1 MRRLFYLVREAWA
14 NMRTNRT
21 TTIVA
26 VLTTA
31 FTLACVGIF
40 LLLYVNLRHAAGSLQ
55 EDVKVIVYL
64 EDRLPRERVQELGRT
79 LKIDRMV
86 AEVFFISKER
96 ALGEFRA
103 QFPSESHLLEGLGE
117 NPLPASFVVTLAP
130 NFRSPD
136 AMKGWV
142 ERVQTMEGVA
152 KVDYNQE
159 WLSLLAEL
167 IGYIELAA
175 IGVGILLS
183 AAAVTIIGNTIRLAL
198 LARREEIEILRSI
211 GATRTF
217 IRIPYFIEGAV
228 LGACGSALSL
238 GILKGAFELFRQQIQ
253 LTGRFSGI
261 GDMISFF
268 SLSVCL
274 ALVVVGM
281 GLGFAGSVVSLLR
294 VGQGRA

>member
-40 LLLYVNLRHAAGSLQ
+40 LLLYVNLRNAAWSLQ
-55 EDVKVIVYL
+55 EDVKVMVYL
-64 EDRLPRERVQELGRT
+64 EERLSIEKVQELERK
-79 LKIDRMV
+79 LKLDRMV
-86 AEVFFISKER
+86 DEVLFISKEE

-136 AMKGWV
+136 AMKSWV
-142 ERVQTMEGVA
+142 ERVQIMEGVA

-159 WLSLLAEL
+159 WIRMLAGL
-167 IGYIELAA
+167 IGYIELVA
-175 IGVGILLS
+175 IAVGVLLS
-183 AAAVTIIGNTIRLAL
+183 AAAVTIIGNTTRLAL

-217 IRIPYFIEGAV
+217 IRIPYFLEGAV

-238 GILKGAFELFRQQIQ
+238 GMLKFAFELFRQQIR

-261 GDMISFF
+261 EGMLSFF
-268 SLSVCL
+268 PLSVCL
-274 ALVVVGM
+274 ALVLAGM

-294 VGQGRA
+294 VGEGRA

>member
-14 NMRTNRT
+14 NMRANRT

-31 FTLACVGIF
+31 FTLSCVGIF
-40 LLLYVNLRHAAGSLQ
+40 LLLYVNLRQAAGSLQ
-55 EDVKVIVYL
+55 EDIKVMVYL
-64 EDRLPRERVQELGRT
+64 EDRLPREAVQELERT
-79 LKIDRMV
+79 LKTDRMV
-86 AEVFFISKER
+86 DGLLFISKEQ
-96 ALGEFRA
+96 ALGEFRL
-103 QFPSESHLLEGLGE
+103 QFPGESHLLEGLGE
-117 NPLPASFVVTLAP
+117 NPLPASFVVSLAP
-130 NFRSPD
+130 NFRSPE

-142 ERVQTMEGVA
+142 ERVQIMEGVA

-159 WLSLLAEL
+159 WISLLSGL

-198 LARREEIEILRSI
+198 LARREEIKILQAI
-211 GATRTF
+211 GATGTF
-217 IRIPYFIEGAV
+217 IRIPYFLEGAV

-238 GILKGAFELFRQQIQ
+238 AILKFTFELFRQQIR

-261 GDMISFF
+261 EGMISFF
-268 SLSVCL
+268 PLSVCL
-274 ALVVVGM
+274 ALVLAGM

-294 VGQGRA
+294 VGEGRA

>member
-1 MRRLFYLVREAWA
+1 MRRLFYLVREAWT
-14 NMRTNRT
+14 NMRINRT

-40 LLLYVNLRHAAGSLQ
+40 LLVYVNLRHAAGSLQ
-55 EDVKVIVYL
+55 EDVKIMVYL
-64 EDRLPRERVQELGRT
+64 EDRLPSVRVQELEQK
-79 LKIDRMV
+79 LKTDRMV
-86 AEVFFISKER
+86 AGVLFISKEQ
-96 ALGEFRA
+96 ALGEFQV
-103 QFPSESHLLEGLGE
+103 QFPGESHLLEGLGE

-175 IGVGILLS
+175 IGVGLLLS

-217 IRIPYFIEGAV
+217 IRIPYFLEGAV

-238 GILKGAFELFRQQIQ
+238 GILKFAFELFRQQIQ

-261 GDMISFF
+261 ENMIFF
-268 SLSVCL
+268 FPLSVCL
-274 ALVVVGM
+274 ALVTAGM

-294 VGQGRA
+294 VGEGRA

>member
-1 MRRLFYLVREAWA
+1 MRRLFYLVREAWT
-14 NMRTNRT
+14 NMRINRT

-40 LLLYVNLRHAAGSLQ
+40 LLVYVNLRHAAGSLQ
-55 EDVKVIVYL
+55 EDVKIMVYL
-64 EDRLPRERVQELGRT
+64 EDRLPRAKVQELEQK
-79 LKIDRMV
+79 LKTDRMV
-86 AEVFFISKER
+86 AGVHFISKEQ
-96 ALGEFRA
+96 ALGEFQV
-103 QFPSESHLLEGLGE
+103 QFPGESHLLEGLGE

-130 NFRSPD
+130 NFRLPE

-175 IGVGILLS
+175 IGVGFLLS

-217 IRIPYFIEGAV
+217 IRIPYFLEGAV

-238 GILKGAFELFRQQIQ
+238 GILKFAFELFRQQIQ

-261 GDMISFF
+261 ENMIFF
-268 SLSVCL
+268 FPLSVCL
-274 ALVVVGM
+274 ALVMAGM

-294 VGQGRA
+294 VGEGRA

>member
-1 MRRLFYLVREAWA
+1 MRI
-14 NMRTNRT
+14 NRT

-31 FTLACVGIF
+31 FALTCVGIF
-40 LLLYVNLRHAAGSLQ
+40 LLLYVNLRNAAWSLQ
-55 EDVKVIVYL
+55 EDVKVMVYL
-64 EDRLPRERVQELGRT
+64 EDRLPIEKVQELERK

-86 AEVFFISKER
+86 DEVVFISKEE

-130 NFRSPD
+130 NFRSPT
-136 AMKGWV
+136 AMKSWV

-159 WLSLLAEL
+159 WLSLLAEF
-167 IGYIELAA
+167 IGYIELVA
-175 IGVGILLS
+175 IGVGVLLS
-183 AAAVTIIGNTIRLAL
+183 AAAVTIIGNTTRLAL
-198 LARREEIEILRSI
+198 LARREEIEILRSV

-217 IRIPYFIEGAV
+217 IRIPYFLEGAI

-238 GILKGAFELFRQQIQ
+238 GMLKFAFELFRQEIR

-261 GDMISFF
+261 DGMLAFF
-268 SLSVCL
+268 PFSVCL
-274 ALVVVGM
+274 VLVLAGM

-294 VGQGRA
+294 VGEGRV

>member
-40 LLLYVNLRHAAGSLQ
+40 MLLYVNLRNAAGSLQ
-55 EDVKVIVYL
+55 EDVKVMVYL
-64 EDRLPRERVQELGRT
+64 EDRFSRGKQQELERL
-79 LKIDRMV
+79 LKSDIMV
-86 AEVFFISKER
+86 AEVLFVSKEQ
-96 ALGEFRA
+96 ALEEFRA
-103 QFPSESHLLEGLGE
+103 QFPADSQLLEGLGD

-130 NFRSPD
+130 GFRSPD
-136 AMKGWV
+136 AMKAWV
-142 ERVQTMEGVA
+142 EGIQTMEGIS

-217 IRIPYFIEGAV
+217 ICIPYFLEGAV
-228 LGACGSALSL
+228 LGVCGSALSL
-238 GILKGAFELFRQQIQ
+238 GILKFAFELFRQQIQ
-253 LTGRFSGI
+253 MTGRFSGI
-261 GDMISFF
+261 EGMISFF
-268 SLSVCL
+268 PFSVCVALIL
-274 ALVVVGM
+274 AGM

-294 VGQGRA
+294 VGEGRA

>member
-40 LLLYVNLRHAAGSLQ
+40 LLLYVNLRNAAGSLQ
-55 EDVKVIVYL
+55 EDVKVMVYL
-64 EDRLPRERVQELGRT
+64 EDRLPGEKMQELERKLRT
-79 LKIDRMV
+79 DRMV
-86 AEVFFISKER
+86 AGLLFISKEQ

-136 AMKGWV
+136 SMNGWV

-217 IRIPYFIEGAV
+217 IRIPYFLEGAV

-238 GILKGAFELFRQQIQ
+238 GILKFAFELFRQQIQ

-261 GDMISFF
+261 EGMISFF
-268 SLSVCL
+268 PLSVCL
-274 ALVVVGM
+274 ALVMAGM

-294 VGQGRA
+294 VGEGRA

>member
-1 MRRLFYLVREAWA
+1 MRRLFYLVREAWT
-14 NMRTNRT
+14 NMRINRT

-31 FTLACVGIF
+31 FALTCVGIF
-40 LLLYVNLRHAAGSLQ
+40 LLLYVNLRNAAWSLQ
-55 EDVKVIVYL
+55 EDVKVMVYL
-64 EDRLPRERVQELGRT
+64 EDRVPIEKVQELERK

-86 AEVFFISKER
+86 DEVVFISKEE

-130 NFRSPD
+130 NFRSPT
-136 AMKGWV
+136 AMKSWV

-159 WLSLLAEL
+159 WLSLLAEF
-167 IGYIELAA
+167 IGYIELVA
-175 IGVGILLS
+175 IGVGVLLS
-183 AAAVTIIGNTIRLAL
+183 AAAVTIIGNTTRLAL
-198 LARREEIEILRSI
+198 LARREEIEILHSV

-217 IRIPYFIEGAV
+217 IRIPYFLEGAV

-238 GILKGAFELFRQQIQ
+238 GMLKFAFELFRQEIR

-261 GDMISFF
+261 DGMLSFF
-268 SLSVCL
+268 PLSVCL
-274 ALVVVGM
+274 ALVLAGM
-281 GLGFAGSVVSLLR
+281 GLGFAGSVVSILR
-294 VGQGRA
+294 VGEGRV

>member
-1 MRRLFYLVREAWA
+1 MRI
-14 NMRTNRT
+14 NRT

-31 FTLACVGIF
+31 FALTCVGIF
-40 LLLYVNLRHAAGSLQ
+40 LLLYVNLRNAAWSLQ
-55 EDVKVIVYL
+55 EDVKVMVYL
-64 EDRLPRERVQELGRT
+64 EDRLPIEKVQALERK

-86 AEVFFISKER
+86 DEVLFISKEE

-136 AMKGWV
+136 AMKSWV

-159 WLSLLAEL
+159 WLSLLAEF
-167 IGYIELAA
+167 IGYIELVA
-175 IGVGILLS
+175 IGVGVLLS
-183 AAAVTIIGNTIRLAL
+183 AAAVTIIGNTTRLAL
-198 LARREEIEILRSI
+198 LARREEIEILRSV

-217 IRIPYFIEGAV
+217 IRIPYFLEGAV

-238 GILKGAFELFRQQIQ
+238 GMLKFAFELFRQEIR
-253 LTGRFSGI
+253 LTGRFGGI
-261 GDMISFF
+261 DGMLSFF
-268 SLSVCL
+268 PLSVCL
-274 ALVVVGM
+274 ALVLAGM

-294 VGQGRA
+294 VGEGRV

>member
-1 MRRLFYLVREAWA
+1 
-14 NMRTNRT
+14 MRTNRT

-40 LLLYVNLRHAAGSLQ
+40 LLLYVNLRNAAWVLQ
-55 EDVKVIVYL
+55 EDVKVMVYL
-64 EDRLPRERVQELGRT
+64 EDRLSRGGMQELERT
-79 LKIDRMV
+79 LKSDRAV
-86 AEVFFISKER
+86 DDVLYISREQ
-96 ALGEFRA
+96 ALGEFRL
-103 QFPSESHLLEGLGE
+103 QFPSESQLLEGLGE

-130 NFRSPD
+130 NYRSPD

-159 WLSLLAEL
+159 WINLLAKL
-167 IGYIELAA
+167 VGYIELAA
-175 IGVGILLS
+175 IGVGTLLS

-198 LARREEIEILRSI
+198 LARREEIEILRAI

-217 IRIPYFIEGAV
+217 IRIPYFLEGAV

-238 GILKGAFELFRQQIQ
+238 GILKFAFELFRQQLQ
-253 LTGRFSGI
+253 LTSRFSGLE
-261 GDMISFF
+261 GMLSFF
-268 SLSVCL
+268 PLSVCV
-274 ALVVVGM
+274 ALVLAGM

-294 VGQGRA
+294 VGEGRP

>member
-26 VLTTA
+26 ILTTA
-31 FTLACVGIF
+31 FTLSCVGIF
-40 LLLYVNLRHAAGSLQ
+40 LLLYVNLRNAAGSLQ
-55 EDVKVIVYL
+55 EDIKVMVYL
-64 EDRLPRERVQELGRT
+64 EDRLPRERVQELERK

-86 AEVFFISKER
+86 DEVLFISKEQ
-96 ALGEFRA
+96 ALGEFRV
-103 QFPSESHLLEGLGE
+103 QFPSESQLLEGLGE
-117 NPLPASFVVTLAP
+117 NPLPASFVVTLAQ

-136 AMKGWV
+136 AMNGWV

-159 WLSLLAEL
+159 WLSLLAEF

-198 LARREEIEILRSI
+198 LARREEIEILLSI

-217 IRIPYFIEGAV
+217 IRIPYFLEGAV

-238 GILKGAFELFRQQIQ
+238 GILKFAFELFRQQIQ

-261 GDMISFF
+261 EGMISFF
-268 SLSVCL
+268 PLSVCL
-274 ALVVVGM
+274 ALIMVGV

-294 VGQGRA
+294 VGEGRA

>member
-1 MRRLFYLVREAWA
+1 MRI
-14 NMRTNRT
+14 NRT

-31 FTLACVGIF
+31 FALTCVGIF
-40 LLLYVNLRHAAGSLQ
+40 LLLYVNLRNAAWSLQ
-55 EDVKVIVYL
+55 EDVKVMVYL
-64 EDRLPRERVQELGRT
+64 EDRLPIEKVQELERK

-86 AEVFFISKER
+86 DEVLFISKEE

-130 NFRSPD
+130 NFRSPN
-136 AMKGWV
+136 AMKSWV

-159 WLSLLAEL
+159 WLSLLAEF
-167 IGYIELAA
+167 IGYIELVA
-175 IGVGILLS
+175 IGVGVLLS
-183 AAAVTIIGNTIRLAL
+183 AAAVTIIGNTTRLAL
-198 LARREEIEILRSI
+198 LARREEIEILRSV

-217 IRIPYFIEGAV
+217 IRIPYFLEGAV

-238 GILKGAFELFRQQIQ
+238 GMLKFAFELFRQEIR

-261 GDMISFF
+261 DGMLSFF
-268 SLSVCL
+268 PLSVCL
-274 ALVVVGM
+274 ALVLAGM

-294 VGQGRA
+294 VGEGRA